1 MNYQKYYNSASRA
14 RRIAWDFFEP
24 LFEDRWGRFAVGI
37 LGIYVLIGLVGPL
50 LPIPGPFEYIQT
62 SSGQAAQLESPS
74 GQYPLGT
81 TYFGYS
87 VLSQMI
93 YSFRTSLFV
102 GGLSAILVVTI
113 GVNIGLISG
122 YYGGMVDTLLMGLTD
137 MAYGLPFYPM
147 AIILVAIFG
156 SGLHIIAAVIA
167 LLFWR
172 SVARVTRS
180 ETLSLREREFVK
192 SAKASGSSDLK
203 IMYYHLLPNLLP
215 LILIYF
221 VFAITWGILLEAS
234 LSFIGLG
241 NPETVSWGLMLHE
254 VFGSGELTRA
264 WWWVV
269 APSVTLWL
277 FIWSLYVVARTLEDS
292 TTVSAKGGA

>member
-14 RRIAWDFFEP
+14 RSIVWGFFEP
-24 LFEDRWGRFAVGI
+24 LFEDRWGRFALAI
-37 LGIYVLIGLVGPL
+37 LGLYVLIGLVGPL
-50 LPIPGPFEYIQT
+50 LPIPGPFEYMQT
-62 SSGQAAQLESPS
+62 PSGGTAQLESPS
-74 GQYPLGT
+74 GEFPLGT

-87 VLSQMI
+87 VLSQTVH
-93 YSFRTSLFV
+93 SFRTSLFV

-122 YYGGMVDTLLMGLTD
+122 YYGGIIDTILMGLTD

-156 SGLHIIAAVIA
+156 SGLHIIAVVIA

-192 SAKASGSSDLK
+192 SARAAGSSDLK

-221 VFAITWGILLEAS
+221 VFATTWGILLEAS

-241 NPETVSWGLMLHE
+241 NPDTVSWGLMLHE

-277 FIWSLYVVARTLEDS
+277 FIWCLYVVARTLEDS
-292 TTVSAKGGA
+292 ATVSAKGGA